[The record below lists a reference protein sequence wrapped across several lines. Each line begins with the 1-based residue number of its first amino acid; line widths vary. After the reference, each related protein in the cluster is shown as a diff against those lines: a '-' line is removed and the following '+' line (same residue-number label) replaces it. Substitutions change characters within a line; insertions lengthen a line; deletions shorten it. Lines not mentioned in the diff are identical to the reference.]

1 MAMEAQLSP
10 SFDLEKYFARIDYSG
25 PRRADLGALR
35 AVHFAHA
42 THIPFENIDVL
53 LRKPIRLDLPGL
65 SAKLVDAR
73 RGGYCFE
80 QNALLA
86 AALEAL
92 GFRVSR
98 LLARVRIHARLLPRT
113 HMVLEVSAE
122 ERAWLCDVGF
132 GAWGLLDP
140 LPLAAGKSD
149 QYAWKYRLEQQDGE
163 WFLEALVAGEWS
175 QMYSFTEEPQ
185 LPVDFEP
192 GNHYTSTHPD
202 SRFTHTLT
210 AQRPTPETRW
220 LLNNRQLTTATAAGL
235 SMRTLESDEELL
247 ATLRE
252 LFLLDV
258 PAGSWLPG
266 RA

>member
-1 MAMEAQLSP
+1 MDADPLPAT
-10 SFDLEKYFARIDYSG
+10 DLAKYFARIDYTG
-25 PRRADLGALR
+25 PRNHDLATLR

-53 LRKPIRLDLPGL
+53 LHRPIRLDLPGL
-65 SAKLVDAR
+65 MAKLVDAE

-92 GFRVSR
+92 GFPVTR
-98 LLARVRIHARLLPRT
+98 LLARVRVHSGRLLPRT
-113 HMVLEVSAE
+113 HMVLNVTAE
-122 ERAWLCDVGF
+122 RRTWLCDVGF

-140 LPLAAGKSD
+140 LPLVEGESD
-149 QYAWKYRLEQQDGE
+149 QYAWSYRLERNDGE
-163 WFLEALVAGEWS
+163 WYLHAQIAGQW
-175 QMYSFTEEPQ
+175 QPMYSFTLDPQ

-192 GNHYTSTHPD
+192 GNHYTATHPD

-220 LLNNRQLTTATAAGL
+220 LLNNQQLTTATAEGL
-235 SMRTLESDEELL
+235 SVRTLESDEELL
-247 ATLRE
+247 AALRE
-252 LFLLDV
+252 LFHLDV

>member
-1 MAMEAQLSP
+1 METPQTSSVELS
-10 SFDLEKYFARIDYSG
+10 KYFARIGYDG
-25 PRRADLGALR
+25 PRASDLTTLQ

-53 LRKPIRLDLPGL
+53 LRKPIRLDLEGL
-65 SAKLVDAR
+65 TAKLIDGR

-92 GFRVSR
+92 GFRVVR
-98 LLARVRIHARLLPRT
+98 LLARVRVHSGRLLPRT
-113 HMVLEVSAE
+113 HMVLEVTADN
-122 ERAWLCDVGF
+122 RTWLADVGF

-140 LPLAAGKSD
+140 LPLVDGDSQ
-149 QYAWKYRLEQQDGE
+149 QYAWKYRLTDQGSE
-163 WFLEALVAGEWS
+163 WLLQALVADQWRD
-175 QMYSFTEEPQ
+175 MYSFTREAQ

-235 SMRTLESDEELL
+235 STRTLAGDEELL
-247 ATLRE
+247 AVLAE
-252 LFLLDV
+252 VFHLEV
-258 PAGSWLPG
+258 PPG
-266 RA
+266 AWIPADA

>member
-1 MAMEAQLSP
+1 MESQPAP
-10 SFDLEKYFARIDYSG
+10 AIDLEKYLARIDFSG
-25 PRRADLGALR
+25 PRSNDLATLR
-35 AVHFAHA
+35 SVHFAHA

-65 SAKLVDAR
+65 TAKLVDAR

-92 GFRVSR
+92 GFRVTR

-113 HMVLEVSAE
+113 HMVLNVTAE
-122 ERAWLCDVGF
+122 SRTWLCDVGF

-140 LPLAAGKSD
+140 LPLAEGESD
-149 QYAWKYRLEQQDGE
+149 QYAWKYRLERQDDE
-163 WFLEALVAGEWS
+163 WFLHALVADQW
-175 QMYSFTEEPQ
+175 QPMYSFTLDPQ

-210 AQRPTPETRW
+210 AQRPTPKTRW
-220 LLNNRQLTTATAAGL
+220 LLNNRQLTTATAKGL
-235 SMRTLESDEELL
+235 SVRTLETDDELL

-252 LFLLDV
+252 LFQLDV
-258 PAGSWLPG
+258 PAGAWLPG
-266 RA
+266 RE

>member
-1 MAMEAQLSP
+1 MDSQAP
-10 SFDLEKYFARIDYSG
+10 PVDFEKYFARIDYSG
-25 PRRADLGALR
+25 PRSNDLDTLR

-53 LRKPIRLDLPGL
+53 LRTPIRLDLPGL
-65 SAKLVDAR
+65 AAKLVDAR

-92 GFRVSR
+92 GFPVTR
-98 LLARVRIHARLLPRT
+98 LLARVRVESGRLLPRT
-113 HMVLEVSAE
+113 HMVLKVSAG
-122 ERAWLCDVGF
+122 AHPWLCDVGF

-140 LPLAAGKSD
+140 LPLATGDSE
-149 QYAWKYRLEQQDGE
+149 QYAWKYRLHRAADE
-163 WFLEALVAGEWS
+163 WFLQALVAGQWRE
-175 QMYSFTEEPQ
+175 MYSFTEEPQ

-220 LLNNRQLTTATAAGL
+220 LLNNRQLTTATAGGVLAE
-235 SMRTLESDEELL
+235 TLETDEELL

-252 LFLLDV
+252 LFHLDV
-258 PAGSWLPG
+258 PAGPWLPG
-266 RA
+266 RV